1 MNWGAFLGLT
11 AVFAVLML
19 IVQRAE
25 RKRRLVTL
33 VVMLAGAEL
42 VRRYLVYRGWDTEG
56 LLAVLAALVLNCC
69 SGCLSDAAIRRN
81 PATRSRCWAT
91 TEADPDRGRSKKPG
105 QFAPAFVFL
114 IRRVSALADDVERD
128 DVHL

>member
-11 AVFAVLML
+11 AVFAVLLL

-56 LLAVLAALVLNCC
+56 LLAVFAALVLN
-69 SGCLSDAAIRRN
+69 LLFWLLI
-81 PATRSRCWAT
+81 
-91 TEADPDRGRSKKPG
+91 GRSNPPKSSDEIQVLG
-105 QFAPAFVFL
+105 N
-114 IRRVSALADDVERD
+114 D
-128 DVHL
+128 